1 MLVEQCTVSR
11 KTPLDGKLEITSG
24 AAQRLVPLG
33 ARIPL
38 TGAGGD
44 DTAELSSLECT
55 CEKGAG
61 SRHVHHFI
69 QSAALRTLTPGSVVR
84 LELDEGAGRVR
95 IEAEP

>member
-1 MLVEQCTVSR
+1 VLVEQCTVSR

-24 AAQRLVPLG
+24 AAQRLAHLG
-33 ARIPL
+33 DRIPL
-38 TGAGGD
+38 ADTEGA

-69 QSAALRTLTPGSVVR
+69 QSAALRMLIPGSVVR
-84 LELDEGAGRVR
+84 LELDEGAGQVR
-95 IEAEP
+95 IAAEP